1 MSDQNRLRPG
11 EINEVLPSRNPST
24 ASLFWKDLSFF
35 FNISAQLWRGFH
47 FMRGSKKTVTVFG
60 SARLASDH
68 PYCREAKTLCF
79 QLAKQGYT
87 VVTGG
92 GGSLMQAANEGAF
105 EAKGQSIG
113 INIEIPRE
121 QMINPYVTR
130 GLKSRYFFVRKLLLC
145 RYSEAFIIFPG
156 GFGTLDEFFEII
168 TLIQTRKMEE
178 RAVVLIGAEFWAGL
192 LYWCNETLLPL
203 GMISSSDLKRL
214 HVVKDSGE
222 AFAYLQAAL
231 QSKNESFL

>member
-1 MSDQNRLRPG
+1 
-11 EINEVLPSRNPST
+11 
-24 ASLFWKDLSFF
+24 
-35 FNISAQLWRGFH
+35 
-47 FMRGSKKTVTVFG
+47 MRGMRRTVTVFG

-68 PYCREAKTLCF
+68 PYCKEAKTLCF
-79 QLAKQGYT
+79 QLAELGYT

-121 QMINPYVTR
+121 QKINPFVTR

-178 RAVVLIGAEFWAGL
+178 RAIVLIGIDFWAGL
-192 LYWCNETLLPL
+192 LTWCNETLLPL
-203 GMISSSDLKRL
+203 GMISPSDLKRL
-214 HVVKDSGE
+214 YVVNDSRE
-222 AFAYLQAAL
+222 ALLYLQATL
-231 QSKNESFL
+231 KLKPI